1 MPCPFFEPLAPADE
15 PKFRNGRIPLIEEH
29 AGTCHASADLPAVKG
44 ATCNHGYALGQCD
57 RYPAIEP
64 SAAMRYSILGRCGG
78 ALEVLCITEENYS
91 PAGTR
96 RLHFLLASDRLEET
110 DVDLCMAAQA
120 CAFCRTY
127 LRVVATT
134 RIQVAIRTNEATL
147 GAES

>member
-44 ATCNHGYALGQCD
+44 ATCNTATRSD
-57 RYPAIEP
+57 NVTAPAIGP

-120 CAFCRTY
+120 CAFCRAY